1 MAFRWCIYE
10 IMQLM
15 RHVTCQEKLHLKI
28 IFFTLCCLA
37 IEQLWKINISKTF
50 KIYQTALI

>member
-1 MAFRWCIYE
+1 MAFRWCLYE

-15 RHVTCQEKLHLKI
+15 RHVTCQEKLHLKVT
-28 IFFTLCCLA
+28 FFTLCCLA
-37 IEQLWKINISKTF
+37 VEQLWKINISKTF